1 MSCSSIDHSPCFS
14 SSYSS
19 PLFLRLLQ
27 ADWVAARTQ
36 DLNENGEQG
45 RRLHTHMFQL
55 WLTIARLL
63 SISYGETQASKH
75 VWDEMRELESLRLRR
90 LNHV

>member
-1 MSCSSIDHSPCFS
+1 
-14 SSYSS
+14 
-19 PLFLRLLQ
+19 
-27 ADWVAARTQ
+27 
-36 DLNENGEQG
+36 
-45 RRLHTHMFQL
+45 MFQL